1 MIRRIAAFLLL
12 LATALPVAQAADLP
26 ARGRAF
32 RIDASEKPL
41 PDLLREIA
49 ASQGITAVVDPKIAG
64 VVSGKFA
71 LNGNPGAVQML
82 LNSLCSANGLTW
94 YYDGAFLFID
104 PAADARSE
112 VLAIAPGNAARIN
125 DTLARLRIADPRYT
139 LSVSERDGHVHVSGP
154 KRFVDMVRQT
164 VRLIDQRSAR
174 VDAAEVRMF
183 PLRYAWAADFRLTR
197 NGKEVAI
204 PGVVSVLRNLYGKGG
219 ANPPGSVNAAG
230 SRGRVPPMS
239 IGPSR
244 QIQLSS
250 GESVN
255 APKIDLGGLGGAAAG
270 SADDDAG
277 LHGAGFAGGEL
288 PQFQADSRMNAV
300 LVRDTPERMAR
311 YEKLIASMDTRPR
324 LVEIEVT
331 IMDISTDT
339 LDSLGVD
346 WRLRGDHFDLQTGRG
361 QTPPLTWS
369 QANSEAGQSV
379 TINANGQPTTPLG
392 ALFTASIG
400 HDVRRYLLTRVHAL
414 AQKGNANF
422 VARPKV
428 LTLDN
433 NEAVLENFS
442 EFYVR
447 VDGFQ
452 DASLFRVT
460 AGTAVRVTPLIIDEQ
475 SGRGVMMSIDIEDG
489 DLSGAQVDRIPV
501 VRRRTVNT
509 QALVAEGTSLLI
521 AGYTSEEK
529 TSATSGVP
537 VLSSLPVIGKLFQ
550 YNERKQLNMER
561 FYLLTPRLVLPGMAA
576 APAPAAPAA
585 PATAAP
591 PSPAEEPV
599 APTAPSRGES

>member
-1 MIRRIAAFLLL
+1 VIGRILLL
-12 LATALPVAQAADLP
+12 LLFVLACTAAPVRAADLP
-26 ARGRAF
+26 ARGKPF
-32 RIDASEKPL
+32 RIDASDKPL

-49 ASQGITAVVDPKIAG
+49 AAQGITAVVDPK
-64 VVSGKFA
+64 VSGTVSGRFA
-71 LNGNPGAVQML
+71 LSGNPGSVQML

-104 PAADARSE
+104 PAGEARSE
-112 VLAIAPGNAARIN
+112 VLPIAPGNAARIS

-154 KRFVDMVRQT
+154 KRYVDMVKQT

-204 PGVVSVLRNLYGKGG
+204 PGVASVLRNLYGKSSGAPTAGG
-219 ANPPGSVNAAG
+219 AAG
-230 SRGRVPPMS
+230 ASGARGRVPPMS
-239 IGPSR
+239 IGPNR

-255 APKIDLGGLGGAAAG
+255 APKIDLGGLAASTGAMDEEG
-270 SADDDAG
+270 TT
-277 LHGAGFAGGEL
+277 GAVFAGGEL
-288 PQFQADSRMNAV
+288 PQFQADTRMNAV
-300 LVRDTPERMAR
+300 LVRDIPERMAR
-311 YEKLIASMDTRPR
+311 YEKLIGSMDTRPR

-346 WRLRGDHFDLQTGRG
+346 WRLRGDHVDLQIGRANN
-361 QTPPLTWS
+361 PPLTWGN
-369 QANSEAGQSV
+369 ANSEAGQSV
-379 TINANGQPTTPLG
+379 TINTNGQATTPLG

-400 HDVRRYLLTRVHAL
+400 NDVRRYLLTRVHAL
-414 AQKGNANF
+414 AQMGNANF

-452 DASLFRVT
+452 DAGLFRVT

-489 DLSGAQVDRIPV
+489 DLSSASVDRIPI

-529 TSATSGVP
+529 TNATSGVP
-537 VLSSLPVIGKLFQ
+537 VLSSIPVLGKLFQ
-550 YNERKQLNMER
+550 YSEKKQLNMER
-561 FYLLTPRLVLPGMAA
+561 FYLLTPRLVVPGAAQA
-576 APAPAAPAA
+576 APALPATPAAPADTT
-585 PATAAP
+585 PQ
-591 PSPAEEPV
+591 
-599 APTAPSRGES
+599 G

>member
-1 MIRRIAAFLLL
+1 MRRGITLL
-12 LATALPVAQAADLP
+12 LALACACAGAQAADLP
-26 ARGRAF
+26 ARGKAF
-32 RIDASEKPL
+32 RIDAADKAL

-49 ASQGITAVVDPKIAG
+49 AAQGITAVVDPK
-64 VVSGKFA
+64 VSGTVSGRFA
-71 LNGNPGAVQML
+71 LSGNPGSVQML

-94 YYDGAFLFID
+94 YYDGAFLFVD
-104 PAADARSE
+104 PASEARSE
-112 VLAIAPGNAARIN
+112 VLPIAPGNAARIS

-154 KRFVDMVRQT
+154 KRYVEMVKQT

-183 PLRYAWAADFRLTR
+183 PLRYAWAADFKLAR
-197 NGKEVAI
+197 NGKDVAI
-204 PGVVSVLRNLYGKGG
+204 PGVATVLRNLYGKSG
-219 ANPPGSVNAAG
+219 ASAAAG
-230 SRGRVPPMS
+230 GVAGARNRVPPMS

-250 GESVN
+250 GETVN
-255 APKIDLGGLGGAAAG
+255 APKVDLAGLGAASGAMEDDGMAAG
-270 SADDDAG
+270 PA
-277 LHGAGFAGGEL
+277 FAGGEL
-288 PQFQADSRMNAV
+288 PQFQADTRMNAV
-300 LVRDTPERMAR
+300 LVRDIPERMAR

-361 QTPPLTWS
+361 NSPPLTWS

-379 TINANGQPTTPLG
+379 TVNANGLPTTPLG

-400 HDVRRYLLTRVHAL
+400 NDVRRYLLTRVHAL
-414 AQKGNANF
+414 AQNGNANF

-452 DASLFRVT
+452 DAGLFRVT

-475 SGRGVMMSIDIEDG
+475 GGRGVMMSIDIQDG
-489 DLSGAQVDRIPV
+489 DLSSASVDRIPI

-509 QALVAEGTSLLI
+509 QALVSEGTSLLI

-529 TSATSGVP
+529 TNATSGVP
-537 VLSSLPVIGKLFQ
+537 VLSSIPVLGKLFQ
-550 YNERKQLNMER
+550 YSEKKQLNMER
-561 FYLLTPRLVLPGMAA
+561 FYLLTPRLVVPGAAQA
-576 APAPAAPAA
+576 APALPAAPAA
-585 PATAAP
+585 PADTP
-591 PSPAEEPV
+591 PQ
-599 APTAPSRGES
+599 G